1 VQISKVLSIKINAYF
16 ELANLND
23 WSRCWGIIVIS
34 GFGIL
39 LQSILWCLWVGGCTG
54 VGQLFDFVNN
64 LQI

>member
-1 VQISKVLSIKINAYF
+1 MLIL
-16 ELANLND
+16 D
-23 WSRCWGIIVIS
+23 WPILTFGLGVEIIVIS

-39 LQSILWCLWVGGCTG
+39 LQSILWCLWVGGYTS